1 MTVSLGYIIIEH
13 VRIRE
18 CPEGPRV
25 QIRGRHRVDD
35 ATDASIHWR
44 EPDVRR
50 SREDRGVVVDVV
62 CNMVNQLHG

>member
-1 MTVSLGYIIIEH
+1 MIVLLGYIIVEH
-13 VRIRE
+13 VRVRE
-18 CPEGPRV
+18 RPEGPCV

-62 CNMVNQLHG
+62 FNIVNQLHG